1 MCTKRLA
8 AFTLSLAVSAMV
20 WIADEPSVWAQDI
33 PDPLL
38 RYIATMNSYRNAT
51 FSFEKYQDHPTNPSS
66 GRIKVEYGTVE
77 VDFQKNAYK
86 EDRMGGDLKGF
97 ASHLIR
103 SRVDGVTTRVSEDLN
118 IPGSRYAVIGE
129 KEPRFCPY
137 NLLGLGFA
145 ISNNLGEHPDKILSL
160 ADYLI
165 EGAHMGIREI
175 DRNTFEIKHLGST
188 KRYTGEWRTD
198 VIICLDPE
206 RRFLPKWI
214 ELRGRSFDNP
224 AADGLIFRYEIS
236 SWTEINGVDFPTRI
250 HDKESRSRLELV
262 IQKESLKV
270 NDPDF
275 NVDYHLDL
283 TGIRGHDDRT
293 NTRFN
298 VKELSPE
305 EKEELRRMHQEADAA
320 MLASRDAASNAQFN
334 PPIWRNPRVYT
345 VASGTL
351 LIALGLAWYVA
362 KYRRGLCILILV
374 GSASIQSGCE
384 SNHHRADDEAQPKV
398 VLERIDPTPVV
409 IDYGKELMVNTR
421 QSARISFKNI
431 SAQPVQWIN
440 VSTSCGCTSAKWS
453 QDVVQPGETVTLEA
467 DVDPPKIGTPKL
479 ITVQTL
485 YKCGNVEDE
494 LIVPITVKYDIDWAV
509 EDFSIHVRGT
519 VGEVGRGEFVV
530 VVKPF
535 ADAPKL
541 RLRDSGS
548 IQLAGEPQRR
558 KEDARRWIY
567 TVTAPVEE
575 IGVVSVGDIT
585 IVNDDSGFPGE
596 YLKQVLTEGKSPGT
610 WSKKVLVNPSESPV
624 RATIACDAGWTVR
637 EFKSSD
643 DRIEIQST
651 QGVDDAT
658 YELEL
663 RFREKI
669 QGMFTVDANLEKEG
683 RSVVSSL
690 KIIFAG
696 N

>member
-1 MCTKRLA
+1 
-8 AFTLSLAVSAMV
+8 
-20 WIADEPSVWAQDI
+20 
-33 PDPLL
+33 
-38 RYIATMNSYRNAT
+38 
-51 FSFEKYQDHPTNPSS
+51 
-66 GRIKVEYGTVE
+66 
-77 VDFQKNAYK
+77 
-86 EDRMGGDLKGF
+86 
-97 ASHLIR
+97 
-103 SRVDGVTTRVSEDLN
+103 
-118 IPGSRYAVIGE
+118 
-129 KEPRFCPY
+129 
-137 NLLGLGFA
+137 LG
-145 ISNNLGEHPDKILSL
+145 I
-160 ADYLI
+160 
-165 EGAHMGIREI
+165 
-175 DRNTFEIKHLGST
+175 
-188 KRYTGEWRTD
+188 
-198 VIICLDPE
+198 
-206 RRFLPKWI
+206 
-214 ELRGRSFDNP
+214 
-224 AADGLIFRYEIS
+224 
-236 SWTEINGVDFPTRI
+236 
-250 HDKESRSRLELV
+250 
-262 IQKESLKV
+262 
-270 NDPDF
+270 
-275 NVDYHLDL
+275 
-283 TGIRGHDDRT
+283 
-293 NTRFN
+293 
-298 VKELSPE
+298 
-305 EKEELRRMHQEADAA
+305 
-320 MLASRDAASNAQFN
+320 
-334 PPIWRNPRVYT
+334 
-345 VASGTL
+345 
-351 LIALGLAWYVA
+351 AWYVA
-362 KYRRGLCILILV
+362 KYRRGLCILILA
-374 GSASIQSGCE
+374 GSACILSGCE

-398 VLERIDPTPVV
+398 VLERIDSTPVV

-440 VSTSCGCTSAKWS
+440 VSTSCGCTTAKWS

-485 YKCGNVEDE
+485 YQCGNVEDE

-535 ADAPKL
+535 EDPPKL